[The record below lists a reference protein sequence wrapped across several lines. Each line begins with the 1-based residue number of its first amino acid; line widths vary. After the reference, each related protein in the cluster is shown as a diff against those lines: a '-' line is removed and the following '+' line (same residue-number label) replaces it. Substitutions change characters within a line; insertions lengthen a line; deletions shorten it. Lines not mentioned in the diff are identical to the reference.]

1 MGVEFPRSLLTPKL
15 LTMALL
21 FFKGKWNIH
30 SIWAWRIW
38 GKNKMNQVTN
48 IQKMELSRKTVGM
61 YTRLLYPTKNLKE
74 KKDKHKVLVQIIMI
88 HVNFSS
94 KFP

>member
-1 MGVEFPRSLLTPKL
+1 
-15 LTMALL
+15 
-21 FFKGKWNIH
+21 
-30 SIWAWRIW
+30 
-38 GKNKMNQVTN
+38 MNQVTN